1 MNRNEYTFDSEIDTY
16 KERIVIIEG
25 IRRGLDKAKKYKT
38 FSKRVVDMVKEEL
51 PDYTVCQVND
61 QFSEGIKVWG
71 KGVDY
76 NSYVSATIFTTSG
89 KHLGDEW
96 HAKLTAE
103 LDRYDYETTILNL
116 EKEREIVGKLEAI
129 QHAINQLKESAI
141 ALLPGDYPSHV
152 LRQKFPDLF

>member
-89 KHLGDEW
+89 MQSSLRN
-96 HAKLTAE
+96 LT
-103 LDRYDYETTILNL
+103 DTTTKPL
-116 EKEREIVGKLEAI
+116 
-129 QHAINQLKESAI
+129 S
-141 ALLPGDYPSHV
+141 
-152 LRQKFPDLF
+152 